1 MADKKSYT
9 GLSLGS
15 QNVSSAV
22 FGTSASGGL
31 VLQNYHSVELLADP
45 AADSQ
50 RPAQLGAALKQTSAA
65 LKLKG
70 AEVRYSISSMPVF
83 IRSVGLPPLDIDQVD
98 QIVEFEAQ
106 QNVPF
111 PISQGVWGYQ
121 LMGDHDDP
129 EVEVML
135 AAIKSDELAEID
147 DVVAASGLKTIAAE
161 VAPMALFNAFRYNY
175 ADVDDV
181 TLLIDVGARTTNLV
195 YVEDNKAFVRNIKI
209 GGAEITKAI
218 AKEFGVSFEEAEQR
232 KIADGFVALGGPYA
246 DHEDPVIAG
255 ISKVIR
261 NTLTRL
267 HSEIMRTTN
276 FYRSQQGGSAPQIGL
291 LCGGT
296 AGLPYIRD
304 FFAEKLNIPIDH
316 FNGLRNVE
324 LGRGANAE
332 EVSARAHCMGELV
345 GGALREAGR
354 APLEL
359 DLVPESVQQAALVS
373 AKKPFL
379 WVATF
384 VLALALAGVGMFYK
398 RATELTDEK
407 AADRAKIAMDLERYD
422 KKIDVAKDELDDLNF
437 RKDPYVRAAF
447 ERGYWLGIFKDLNDR
462 MESDRLWITVLE
474 PLSKGQS
481 VIDSPDGSG
490 SVVPLSAAPV
500 VEEQNPEG
508 KQVDAIRIR
517 GLYREDQANPTLSS
531 EVVIAYFNK
540 LKESPNFDFGEL
552 EQKDV
557 IKQLDPSTGD
567 NSAGA
572 WMMEIPLPEDAT
584 LRIRYDG

>member
-1 MADKKSYT
+1 MADKKSFT

-22 FGTSASGGL
+22 FGSSAGGGL

-50 RPAQLGAALKQTSAA
+50 RPAQLAAALKQTSAA

-70 AEVRYSISSMPVF
+70 KEVRYSISSLPVF

-121 LMGDHDDP
+121 LMGDPDDP

-147 DVVAASGLKTIAAE
+147 DVVAASGLKTISAE
-161 VAPMALFNAFRYNY
+161 IAPMALFNAFRYNY
-175 ADVDDV
+175 ADVEDV

-195 YVEDNKAFVRNIKI
+195 YVEDGKAFVRNIKI

-218 AKEFGVSFEEAEQR
+218 AKEFGVSFQEAEQR

-276 FYRSQQGGSAPQIGL
+276 FYRSQQGGSAPKIGL

-324 LGRGANAE
+324 LGHGANAE
-332 EVSARAHCMGELV
+332 EVSAKAHCMGEVV

-359 DLVPESVQQAALVS
+359 DLIPESVQQGAAVS

-379 WVATF
+379 WVTTF
-384 VLALALAGVGMFYK
+384 VLALSLAGVGLFYT
-398 RATELTDEK
+398 RAAQLTDEK
-407 AADRAKIAMDLERYD
+407 ATDRASIARDLERYD
-422 KKIDVAKDELDDLNF
+422 KKIEVAKGELEVLNE
-437 RKDPYVRAAF
+437 RMDPYVRAAF

-462 MESDRLWITVLE
+462 MESDRLWITVME
-474 PLSKGQS
+474 PLSNGES
-481 VIDSPDGSG
+481 LIESPDGDG
-490 SVVPLSAAPV
+490 AVPLAAPAV
-500 VEEQNPEG
+500 PGERNAEG

-517 GLYREDQANPTLSS
+517 GLYRKNQANPTQSS

-540 LKESPNFDFGEL
+540 LRESGNFDFGEL

-557 IKQLDPSTGD
+557 IKQMDPSTGD
-567 NSAGA
+567 NSAGT
-572 WMMEIPLPEDAT
+572 WMMELPLPDDAS
-584 LRIRYDG
+584 LRIRYDQ